1 VIARSTIRWSV
12 CLTALLVAGAAGR
25 GAAHVP
31 RAAVTIRIKG
41 VGGRKRKTGTGAW
54 VADASTGEV
63 VAAAG
68 IGQRGRITLRPPAG
82 VEMLVATAERKGE
95 VRLAISAPFH
105 FDGTKTT
112 KVKMTLVTEAPL
124 AQVNARLASAALG
137 GTGTGGGNVGT
148 MGTITLNIGNG
159 LSGNVAGPI
168 FTPLFN
174 DTTGTIRWVDTSQA
188 VQQWRQRELDLQSN
202 GQLDP
207 STPIRDNPLGP
218 DFVVEGEL
226 SLNGDRVQGEIR
238 IVDPTTGQEIGRLTI
253 DEPDG
258 PAEEVFKKIADKIAD
273 EIRRLT
279 TTSTTTTT
287 TTSTST
293 TTSTTTTTTT
303 VQVSTT
309 TLASTVPHTLQ
320 IVFDGHGTWSQTVP
334 SSTGAITFSASVDW
348 HAVYLRSLPD
358 LAPIPASTFGAQVAG
373 AGTTVTGN
381 SSISGT
387 AGCTGPIVVNTNHG
401 QGPPAPQ
408 AQTPFLTQLPSPQAK
423 FAADAMGGYDY
434 RLCDGEYN
442 IGEGAWEP
450 GEPDLPNYAGAPFF
464 TVFSFDLDSFTSAP
478 FTQEIIVGITQQAS
492 DADVTWSGTVT
503 LTSMP

>member
-1 VIARSTIRWSV
+1 MIARSTIGWLV
-12 CLTALLVAGAAGR
+12 CLTAILVAGAVGR

-68 IGQRGRITLRPPAG
+68 IGQRGRVTLRPPAG
-82 VEMLVATAERKGE
+82 VEMVVATAERKGE

-105 FDGTKTT
+105 FDGTKAT
-112 KVKMTLVTEAPL
+112 KVKMTLGTEPPV
-124 AQVNARLASAALG
+124 AQVNAQLSSAALG
-137 GTGTGGGNVGT
+137 GTGAAGGNVGT
-148 MGTITLNIGNG
+148 MGTIVLNIGNG

-188 VQQWRQRELDLQSN
+188 VQQWRRRELDLQSN

-207 STPIRDNPLGP
+207 STPIRDTPLAP

-238 IVDPTTGQEIGRLTI
+238 IVDPTTGEEIGRLTI

-279 TTSTTTTT
+279 TTTT

-303 VQVSTT
+303 VEVSTTTT
-309 TLASTVPHTLQ
+309 TLASTVPNTLQ
-320 IVFDGHGTWSQTVP
+320 IVFDGHGTWSQTVQQG
-334 SSTGAITFSASVDW
+334 SSVVEFSASVDW

-358 LAPIPASTFGAQVAG
+358 LAPIPASTSGEQVAG
-373 AGTTVTGN
+373 AGTTVSGN
-381 SSISGT
+381 SMISGSS
-387 AGCTGPIVVNTNHG
+387 GCTGPIVVNTTHG

-408 AQTPFLTQLPSPQAK
+408 AQTPFLTQLPSPQAER

-442 IGEGAWEP
+442 IGEGAWAP
-450 GEPDLPNYAGAPFF
+450 GSPDLPNYAGAPFF
-464 TVFSFDLDSFTSAP
+464 AVFSFDLDAFTSVP
-478 FTQEIIVGITQQAS
+478 YTLEIPVGVTQQAL
-492 DADVTWSGTVT
+492 DADVTWSGAVT

>member
-1 VIARSTIRWSV
+1 VIARSTIRWLAG
-12 CLTALLVAGAAGR
+12 LTALLVAGAAWR
-25 GAAHVP
+25 GAAHGP
-31 RAAVTIRIKG
+31 HAAVTIRIKG
-41 VGGRKRKTGTGAW
+41 VGGPARKTGTGAW

-63 VAAAG
+63 FAAAR
-68 IGQRGRITLRPPAG
+68 IGQGGRVTLRPPAG
-82 VEMLVATAERKGE
+82 VEMVVATAERKGV

-112 KVKMTLVTEAPL
+112 KAKMRLVTEDLVARVD
-124 AQVNARLASAALG
+124 AQALSG
-137 GTGTGGGNVGT
+137 ALEGTGGGSIGT
-148 MGTITLNIGNG
+148 MGPIVLSLPNG

-174 DTTGTIRWVDTSQA
+174 DTTGTVRWVDTSQA
-188 VQQWRQRELDLQSN
+188 VLQWRQRELDLQRN

-207 STPIRDNPLGP
+207 STPIRDTPLAPG
-218 DFVVEGEL
+218 FVVEGEL

-238 IVDPTTGQEIGRLTI
+238 IVDPTTGEEIGRLTI

-258 PAEEVFKKIADKIAD
+258 PPEEVFKKIADKIAD

-279 TTSTTTTT
+279 TPTT

-293 TTSTTTTTTT
+293 TTTTTPVTTTTT
-303 VQVSTT
+303 VEVGTTTT

-320 IVFDGHGTWSQTVP
+320 IVFDGHGTWSQTVQQGP
-334 SSTGAITFSASVDW
+334 NVVTFSASVDW

-358 LAPIPASTFGAQVAG
+358 LAPIPAATSGEQVAG

-381 SSISGT
+381 STISGA

-408 AQTPFLTQLPSPQAK
+408 AQTPFLTQLPSAQAK
-423 FAADAMGGYDY
+423 RFAADAMGGYDY
-434 RLCDGEYN
+434 RLCDGQYN
-442 IGEGAWEP
+442 IGEGDWAP
-450 GEPDLPNYAGAPFF
+450 GSPDLPNYAGAPFF
-464 TVFSFDLDSFTSAP
+464 AVFSFDLDTFTSVP
-478 FTQEIIVGITQQAS
+478 YTLEIPVGVTQQTS
-492 DADVTWSGTVT
+492 GADVTWSGTVT